1 MLVVCVDRSDGG
13 RSPQQL
19 TTHANTRTQTANTLL
34 MSGWYAHTDL
44 GHSFG
49 DSISSFLQTFLLAS
63 TVCVIREGIGNDHT
77 PRL

>member
-1 MLVVCVDRSDGG
+1 
-13 RSPQQL
+13 
-19 TTHANTRTQTANTLL
+19 